1 MASKGFRSA
10 VARRA
15 AALGLAVLLVTAM
28 VGSLVLR
35 APRAATASGTAGYW
49 LAGVDGGVFNYGQA
63 PFFGSA
69 GTVPLNSP
77 IVGFVPTPSAA
88 GYWMVAGDGGIF
100 AFGDAAFHGSMGG
113 QPLNKPITG
122 MAAPPTGQGYWLVAS
137 DGGVFAFGEAP
148 FYGSLASEDIGKPIV
163 DFAVTPTG
171 QGYWMATSDGRVY
184 GFGDAAYYGSV
195 GAVDLSKRIQ
205 ALAPTPS
212 GHGYWLASADG
223 GVFAFGDA
231 GWFGAANGQTDKRVM
246 DIAGTSTGRGYY
258 LVAANGQ
265 VFPFGD
271 AKPYGDATGSDLND
285 RIVAMATA
293 VPPAAP
299 PAVPSTG
306 IQAVDD
312 TVAGDEDAP
321 MTIDV
326 LGNDKPPSQGGSLT
340 LQSVSP
346 SQHGRTRVAGNRV
359 AYEPAPDYHG
369 PDTFTYTATDAHGA
383 SSTGTVQVTLAPVN
397 DKPDAVDDEVTITDG
412 GPTTIDVTANDQGLG
427 DGLKAVTVTKPPE
440 HGELVVQPDHKL
452 GYTPTPG
459 FNGTDTFKYQVT
471 DADDES
477 STGEVEVTIGGANHL
492 PGAVDDSLTTR
503 SGRESEIN
511 VTSND
516 DVADGVREV
525 RFADGSGAP
534 TDADEVDTPAG
545 GTARRNGSKIAYVA
559 PAGTYTGSD
568 AFTYV
573 VVDNNGDASQPA
585 TVRITVVR
593 NQPPQVKN
601 GTVAVPQDRQ
611 AVGSIAKLGWDPE
624 KDSITFKVR
633 SSPAG
638 QLKLDPDGRFL
649 YQAPSGVEVDGF
661 SFVATDGNS
670 ESNEGHLDIKITDPQ
685 GSSDAD
691 LDSTTT
697 TTGSSGPSSTSS
709 NPANSDDAE
718 GTTSTT
724 GETNTTDTT
733 GKPST
738 TQTTAESST
747 TQTTSKSNAQTS
759 GKSKSKSKSKKD
771 SNSNNRG
778 KPTKSKKSKS
788 SVLPLLPL
796 LPLAAG
802 PALAPAVT
810 DVRRRRRRRR

>member
-15 AALGLAVLLVTAM
+15 AALGLAVLLVTAV

-69 GTVPLNSP
+69 GSVPLNNP

-88 GYWMVAGDGGIF
+88 GYWMVASDGGIF
-100 AFGDAAFHGSMGG
+100 AFGDAAFLGSMGG
-113 QPLNKPITG
+113 QSLNKPITS
-122 MAAPPTGQGYWLVAS
+122 MTAAPGGKGYWLVAS

-148 FYGSLASEDIGKPIV
+148 FFGSLAGEDIGKPIV

-171 QGYWMATSDGRVY
+171 HGYWMTTSDGRVY
-184 GFGDAAYYGSV
+184 GFGDAGYYGSV

-205 ALAPTPS
+205 ALAPTPT

-231 GWFGAANGQTDKRVM
+231 GWFGAASGQTDKRVM
-246 DIAGTSTGRGYY
+246 DIAATSTGRGYY

-265 VFPFGD
+265 IFPFGD
-271 AKPYGDATGSDLND
+271 AKPYGDATDSDLND

-293 VPPAAP
+293 VPPPAP
-299 PAVPSTG
+299 APGQGPAPSTG

-312 TVAGDEDAP
+312 TVAGEEDAP
-321 MTIDV
+321 ITIDV
-326 LGNDKPPSQGGSLT
+326 LGNDQPPSGGGSLK
-340 LQSVSP
+340 LQSVNP
-346 SQHGRTRVAGNRV
+346 PQHGQARAADDRVG
-359 AYEPAPDYHG
+359 YEPAPDYHG
-369 PDTFTYTATDAHGA
+369 PDTFTYTVTDTNGA
-383 SSTGTVQVTLAPVN
+383 SSTGTVQLTITPVN
-397 DKPDAVDDEVTITDG
+397 DKPDAADDEATITNG
-412 GPTTIDVTANDQGLG
+412 GPTTIDVVGNDRGLG
-427 DGLKAVTVTKPPE
+427 DGLKAVTVTKTPE
-440 HGELVVQPDHKL
+440 HGEVVVQPDHKL
-452 GYTPTPG
+452 GYTPTAG
-459 FNGTDTFKYQVT
+459 FNGTDTFEYQVT
-471 DADDES
+471 DVDDES
-477 STGEVEVTIGGANHL
+477 STGEVKVTIGGANHL
-492 PGAVDDSLTTR
+492 PGAVDDNLTTR
-503 SGRESEIN
+503 SGRESSIN

-534 TDADEVDTPAG
+534 TDADEISSPAG
-545 GTARRNGSKIAYVA
+545 GTAQRSGSRITYVA
-559 PAGTYTGSD
+559 PSGTYTGSD

-611 AVGSIAKLGWDPE
+611 AIGSIAKLGWDPE
-624 KDSITFKVR
+624 KDSITFKLR

-638 QLKLDPDGRFL
+638 QLKLEPDGRFL
-649 YQAPSGVEVDGF
+649 YQAPSGVDVDGF
-661 SFVATDGNS
+661 TFVASDGNS
-670 ESNEGHLDIKITDPQ
+670 ESNEGHLDIKVTDPQ
-685 GSSDAD
+685 GSSSDSD
-691 LDSTTT
+691 SDSTTT
-697 TTGSSGPSSTSS
+697 TAGS
-709 NPANSDDAE
+709 NSDDSE
-718 GTTSTT
+718 PSTSTT
-724 GETNTTDTT
+724 RNTYTTDTT
-733 GKPST
+733 GKPPT
-738 TQTTAESST
+738 TQTTAEPST

-759 GKSKSKSKSKKD
+759 GKSKSKSKKE

-788 SVLPLLPL
+788 SVAPLLPL
-796 LPLAAG
+796 LPLAAA

-810 DVRRRRRRRR
+810 DVRRRRRHRR